1 MLREPLQNKN
11 LLDILPPFVK
21 RGVFI
26 NLNIKECK
34 LNKQTNFMEAKE
46 GYRLIPLM
54 D

>member
-34 LNKQTNFMEAKE
+34 LNKQTLWRQKKD
-46 GYRLIPLM
+46 I